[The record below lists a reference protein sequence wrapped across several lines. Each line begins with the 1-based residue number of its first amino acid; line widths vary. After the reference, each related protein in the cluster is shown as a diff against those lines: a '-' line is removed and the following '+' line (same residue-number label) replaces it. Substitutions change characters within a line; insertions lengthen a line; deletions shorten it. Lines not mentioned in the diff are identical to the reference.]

1 MDTSIFVHQLTHPL
15 RSRVVLF
22 TTLNSFQLFKKK
34 EVLPC
39 HQEGKKGLMSCKNYA
54 NGMEDYTLGVVY
66 EIFFFAYVIIF
77 FNRCQEEV
85 PGHHT
90 DGLTQ
95 QHPTHGH
102 CRRRRQCFSMP
113 LLCLLLYINPGIII
127 GLSVSPFF
135 LVCPNFLGHQTD

>member
-1 MDTSIFVHQLTHPL
+1 MGVGGSFQDVIVDTSIFVHQLTHPL

-66 EIFFFAYVIIF
+66 EIFFLRMSSSSSTGAKKKYPAII
-77 FNRCQEEV
+77 RM
-85 PGHHT
+85 G
-90 DGLTQ
+90 
-95 QHPTHGH
+95 
-102 CRRRRQCFSMP
+102 
-113 LLCLLLYINPGIII
+113 
-127 GLSVSPFF
+127 
-135 LVCPNFLGHQTD
+135 

>member
-1 MDTSIFVHQLTHPL
+1 MS
-15 RSRVVLF
+15 SRREKRPHVVQKL
-22 TTLNSFQLFKKK
+22 
-34 EVLPC
+34 
-39 HQEGKKGLMSCKNYA
+39 CKWYY
-54 NGMEDYTLGVVY
+54 GRLYSWCSMR
-66 EIFFFAYVIIF
+66 FFFAYVIIF

-113 LLCLLLYINPGIII
+113 LLCLLLYINNNIMW
-127 GLSVSPFF
+127 
-135 LVCPNFLGHQTD
+135 GHHQIEI